1 MRAGE
6 EQDIVL
12 PALRLAFATAQR
24 WADVAA
30 LAARKLPGDWS
41 VTEIVPPDAGRSLL
55 VQCDADEDCL
65 SFLLSEEAGT
75 LELHAVVAEQLVLLG
90 RRRIG
95 GMAVVPSA
103 RAA

>member
-1 MRAGE
+1 MRACE

-12 PALRLAFATAQR
+12 PALRLAFATARR
-24 WADVAA
+24 WSDVGAVAA
-30 LAARKLPGDWS
+30 RRLPSDWS

-55 VQCDADEDCL
+55 VQCDEDEDCL
-65 SFLLSEEAGT
+65 GFLMSEEAGT
-75 LELHAVVAEQLVLLG
+75 LELHAVVDEQLVLLG
-90 RRRIG
+90 RRHIG